1 MKPPK
6 SIFVY
11 HINIINFQKAN
22 IIVLFLLVLGLPT
35 AQAQEAVI
43 SAGGDALGSG
53 GSVAYSVGQIIY
65 ATNIGTNGLVAQGVQ
80 QPYTISTV
88 LGIEEDPIKLD
99 FTAYPNPTINFLTLN
114 VGKAELSS
122 LSFQLYDLRGI
133 LIESR
138 KILNSTETISM
149 ENLTSGMYFLKVT
162 NNNKD
167 LKTFKIIK
175 Y

>member
-6 SIFVY
+6 SIFRY
-11 HINIINFQKAN
+11 LINIVNIQKTKKV
-22 IIVLFLLVLGLPT
+22 IFFLLVFGLLT

-43 SAGGDALGSG
+43 AAGGDASSSEGT
-53 GSVAYSVGQIIY
+53 VAYSVGQIIY
-65 ATNIGTNGLVAQGVQ
+65 STNTGINGLVAQGVQ

-88 LGIEEDPIKLD
+88 LGVEDNPIKLD

-114 VGKAELSS
+114 VGNAELSS
-122 LSFQLYDLRGI
+122 LSFHLYDLRGI

-138 KILNSTETISM
+138 KILNSTETIGM
-149 ENLTSGMYFLKVT
+149 ENLPSGMYFLKVT